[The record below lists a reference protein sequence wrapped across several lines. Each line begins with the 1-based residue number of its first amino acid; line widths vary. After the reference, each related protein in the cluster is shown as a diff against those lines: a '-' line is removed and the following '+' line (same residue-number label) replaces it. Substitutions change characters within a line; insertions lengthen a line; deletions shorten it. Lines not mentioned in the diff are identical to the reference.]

1 MSKSTSHGTP
11 RPDRPRLRFPKSARL
26 RRSGEFKKV
35 REQGRQ
41 AQGRFL
47 RVGVLDEADGSKS
60 VGIVTSRRVGGAVT
74 RNKIRRRLR
83 EILRECLPQISAGL
97 RVVVVAKPAAAEAE
111 FPALRAEWLLL
122 AGRLSIFAR
131 SE

>member
-1 MSKSTSHGTP
+1 M
-11 RPDRPRLRFPKSARL
+11 
-26 RRSGEFKKV
+26 
-35 REQGRQ
+35 
-41 AQGRFL
+41 
-47 RVGVLDEADGSKS
+47 RVGVLNVSDGSKS

-83 EILRECLPQISAGL
+83 EILRECLPQIAAGL

-111 FPALRAEWLLL
+111 FSGLRAEWLLL